1 MTTSGSA
8 DDGGVSGLASMF
20 EAARVPARLWRSDE
34 LSAVLRHQLAAPLVM
49 DLSTLRGVTS
59 EQVKRLAGGGG
70 GADPSIHTF
79 HDLLRHPN
87 PPVELLELTKRF
99 AKLARRTQASI
110 AVPAEVAG
118 VLYFASILVAQMRC
132 GVRISNLS
140 DEQLSEG
147 VHWVLAQVWID
158 PATRA
163 LFAREVE

>member
-20 EAARVPARLWRSDE
+20 DAARVPPRLWRSDE

-49 DLSTLRGVTS
+49 DLSTLRGVTA
-59 EQVKRLAGGGG
+59 EHVKHLAAGG

-79 HDLLRHPN
+79 HDLLRHPD

-118 VLYFASILVAQMRC
+118 VLYFASILVAQTRC

-147 VHWVLAQVWID
+147 VQWVLAQVWID
-158 PATRA
+158 PPTRA